1 MNFFLKHLRANRG
14 GTLVM
19 LAMQGGLF
27 LLGITLVLIVN
38 RFFNDEQDYA
48 AVGSMMALFGTVFGG
63 LLRGQGAPARYRMAL
78 SMGHTRRAYILADP
92 AITALNALVG
102 VGASWLLN
110 KLELGIYGLL
120 YPGWECGFDIFIVFQ
135 WWSILLLVAAVCVV
149 DFCLGALQLRFG
161 AKGFA
166 FVWFPLC
173 FGPMVVSNSLNA
185 AKDGG
190 ASLLAQIG
198 RGIFFLAGLLSP
210 ALWAAVGVAVL
221 LLLVALSF
229 LCYRRAEVRM

>member
-1 MNFFLKHLRANRG
+1 MKQFFRNNG
-14 GTLVM
+14 G
-19 LAMQGGLF
+19 
-27 LLGITLVLIVN
+27 
-38 RFFNDEQDYA
+38 
-48 AVGSMMALFGTVFGG
+48 
-63 LLRGQGAPARYRMAL
+63 
-78 SMGHTRRAYILADP
+78 
-92 AITALNALVG
+92 
-102 VGASWLLN
+102 
-110 KLELGIYGLL
+110 
-120 YPGWECGFDIFIVFQ
+120 
-135 WWSILLLVAAVCVV
+135 LLLVAAVCVV